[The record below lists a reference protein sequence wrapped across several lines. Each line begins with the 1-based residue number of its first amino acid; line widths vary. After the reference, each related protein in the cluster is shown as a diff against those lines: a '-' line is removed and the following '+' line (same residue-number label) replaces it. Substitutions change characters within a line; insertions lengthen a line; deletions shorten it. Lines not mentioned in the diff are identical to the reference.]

1 MPAAE
6 AFIDS
11 NLLVLLAVGSVDRS
25 QVGRHRRAR
34 SFVPEDYDRLVGIVD
49 ALERVLVT
57 PTTLTEASNLLESR
71 NDCRFLAALRL
82 IVEESE
88 EVVVASADAVCNRAF
103 LRLGLADVV
112 LLEAISKAR
121 PLFTTDLDLFRA
133 ATAREA
139 GAAFNFTHA
148 QALSRASSLPPRG
161 A

>member
-11 NLLVLLAVGSVDRS
+11 NLPVLLAVGAVDRG

-34 SFVPEDYDRLVGIVD
+34 SFVPEDDDRLMGIVA
-49 ALERVLVT
+49 ALDRVLVT
-57 PTTLTEASNLLESR
+57 PNTLTEASNLLESHH
-71 NDCRFLAALRL
+71 DHRFLAALRL

-88 EVVVASADAVCNRAF
+88 EIVVASADAVRNRAF

-121 PLFTTDLDLFRA
+121 PLLTTDLDLYHA
-133 ATAREA
+133 AMAREA
-139 GAAFNFTHA
+139 GAAFNFTHV
-148 QALSRASSLPPRG
+148 QALEQAF
-161 A
+161 